1 MMHGLLKNW
10 PLRQSNPKQILT
22 NLQQIALGTQVFF
35 KFFFLV
41 FLSSSSG
48 KMYTT
53 ADNIKAK
60 HCLTH
65 RTARALHCILI
76 QTKLSCHLI
85 HSFNAWILQNTHL
98 MHEFYRAFILRSHF
112 STHSQFRK
120 NVSKASTV
128 ITVHR
133 SIVGFDLNFLDDLSP
148 ALTLK
153 WLPWI
158 ENMCPLN
165 SSAKTQFILGTPV
178 KTVHFGYIC
187 KYISFWAHL

>member
-1 MMHGLLKNW
+1 
-10 PLRQSNPKQILT
+10 
-22 NLQQIALGTQVFF
+22 
-35 KFFFLV
+35 
-41 FLSSSSG
+41 
-48 KMYTT
+48 MYRT

-65 RTARALHCILI
+65 RTAHALHCISVVI
-76 QTKLSCHLI
+76 
-85 HSFNAWILQNTHL
+85 SFTHL
-98 MHEFYRAFILRSHF
+98 MHEFYRAFIHCSHL

-158 ENMCPLN
+158 ENMCPFN